1 MDISATIIVRNEE
14 INIEDCLA
22 SLDFAKEI
30 VVVDSGSTDTT
41 EELCHANPKVR
52 FFQNEWP
59 GFGAQ
64 KNFAAEHAKCD
75 WIFNIDADERVSP
88 QLRTSI
94 LEADYIGFHSFRVA
108 RENYFGGRWIRYCG
122 WYPDYNLRLY
132 NKNKCRYR
140 ERLVH
145 ESVECRGPVGTLSG
159 NLVHFTYTGISDY
172 ILRMDRYSTLAAEQM
187 VLDGKMPSLFDVILR
202 PTFTFF
208 KMFVIKRGAL
218 EGYHGILLSALYSIY
233 TFIKYAK
240 AKDICS
246 RKGNRPL

>member
-14 INIEDCLA
+14 KNIEDCLA

-30 VVVDSGSTDTT
+30 VVVDSGSTDNT
-41 EELCHANPKVR
+41 ESLCRANPKVS
-52 FFQNEWP
+52 FFQKEWP

-64 KNFAAEHAKCD
+64 KNFAAEQAKCD

-88 QLRTSI
+88 KLKASI
-94 LEADYIGFHSFRVA
+94 LEADFISFNSFRVA
-108 RENYFGGRWIRYCG
+108 RENYFGGRWIKYCG

-132 NKNKCRYR
+132 NKNKCRFR

-145 ESVECRGPVGTLSG
+145 ESLECCGPVGTLSG
-159 NLVHFTYTGISDY
+159 NLIHFTYSGISDY
-172 ILRMDRYSTLAAEQM
+172 LLRMERYSTLAAEQM
-187 VLDGKMPSLFDVILR
+187 VIEGKMPSIFDVILR
-202 PTFTFF
+202 PIFTFV
-208 KMFVIKRGAL
+208 KMFVIKRGML

-246 RKGNRPL
+246 RNDN